1 MIIFDILFLVYLIVV
16 LLKFLRAKLVSYL
29 KDHEIKGLSNIIGFL
44 KKKNEGLIKMS
55 LQKTRDFMLQ
65 EKMISLKDKGK
76 IMNLDK
82 EVIGTFAGK
91 LIKIGNTYRIR
102 DLDETPVLTVHEKVI
117 SMRSS
122 YTFYEGG
129 EQDDDKYIG
138 KLKRKIVSVKPSY
151 WFEDPKE
158 NKVFTM
164 KGNIF
169 TLKFKILKD
178 NKVVA
183 EIHKKLFKSL
193 IKGTYGIKMS
203 PDLDDDSAMLVLGIV
218 LMLHHE
224 KEENR

>member
-1 MIIFDILFLVYLIVV
+1 
-16 LLKFLRAKLVSYL
+16 
-29 KDHEIKGLSNIIGFL
+29 
-44 KKKNEGLIKMS
+44 MS

-65 EKMISLKDKGK
+65 EKMISLKDKGT

-82 EVIGTFAGK
+82 EVIGTFGGK

-102 DLDETPVLTVHEKVI
+102 DLDETPILTVHEKVI
-117 SMRSS
+117 SLHSS
-122 YTFYEGG
+122 YTFYKGG
-129 EQDDDKYIG
+129 EQDDDKLIG
-138 KLKRKIVSVKPSY
+138 KLKRKLVTIKPKY
-151 WFEDPKE
+151 WFEDPNE

-164 KGNIF
+164 KGNIL

-178 NKVVA
+178 KKVVA

-193 IKGTYGIKMS
+193 IKGTYGIKMV
-203 PDLDDDSAMLVLGIV
+203 PNLDDDSAMLVLGIV

>member
-1 MIIFDILFLVYLIVV
+1 MSV
-16 LLKFLRAKLVSYL
+16 L
-29 KDHEIKGLSNIIGFL
+29 E
-44 KKKNEGLIKMS
+44 
-55 LQKTRDFMLQ
+55 KTREFILQ
-65 EKMISLKDKGK
+65 EKMISLTDKGT

-82 EVIGTFAGK
+82 EVIGSFRGK

-102 DLDETPVLTVHEKVI
+102 DLNENPVLTVHEKVI
-117 SMRSS
+117 SLRST
-122 YTFYEGG
+122 YKFYKGG
-129 EQDDDKYIG
+129 EQDENQYLG
-138 KLKRKIVSVKPSY
+138 QLKRKLVAIKPSY
-151 WFEDPKE
+151 WFEDPNE
-158 NKVFTM
+158 NQVFTM

-178 NKVVA
+178 GKEVA

-193 IKGTYGIKMS
+193 LKGTYGVKMN

>member
-1 MIIFDILFLVYLIVV
+1 
-16 LLKFLRAKLVSYL
+16 
-29 KDHEIKGLSNIIGFL
+29 
-44 KKKNEGLIKMS
+44 MS
-55 LQKTRDFMLQ
+55 LQKTREFMLQ

-76 IMNLDK
+76 IMNLNK

-91 LIKIGNTYRIR
+91 IIKIGNTYRIR
-102 DLDETPVLTVHEKVI
+102 DLDENPVLTVHEKVI
-117 SMRSS
+117 SMRSA
-122 YTFYEGG
+122 YTFYKGG
-129 EQDDDKYIG
+129 EQDEDKYIG
-138 KLKRKIVSVKPSY
+138 KLKRKLVAVKPSY
-151 WFEDPKE
+151 WFEDPNE

-178 NKVVA
+178 NKEVA
-183 EIHKKLFKSL
+183 EIRKKLFKSL
-193 IKGTYGIKMS
+193 LKGTYGVKMS

>member
-1 MIIFDILFLVYLIVV
+1 
-16 LLKFLRAKLVSYL
+16 
-29 KDHEIKGLSNIIGFL
+29 
-44 KKKNEGLIKMS
+44 MS
-55 LQKTRDFMLQ
+55 LLTTREFMLQ

-102 DLDETPVLTVHEKVI
+102 DLDETPVLTVHEKII
-117 SMRSS
+117 SMRST
-122 YTFYEGG
+122 YTFYKGG
-129 EQDDDKYIG
+129 EEDEDKYIG
-138 KLKRKIVSVKPSY
+138 KLKRKIVSVKPNY
-151 WFEDPKE
+151 WFEDPNE

-169 TLKFKILKD
+169 ALKFKILKN
-178 NKVVA
+178 NKEVA
-183 EIHKKLFKSL
+183 EIHKKLFKTL
-193 IKGTYGIKMS
+193 LKGTYGVKVS
-203 PDLDDDSAMLVLGIV
+203 PELDDDSAMLVLGIV

>member
-1 MIIFDILFLVYLIVV
+1 
-16 LLKFLRAKLVSYL
+16 
-29 KDHEIKGLSNIIGFL
+29 
-44 KKKNEGLIKMS
+44 MS
-55 LQKTRDFMLQ
+55 LQKTREFMLQ

-76 IMNLDK
+76 IMNLNK

-91 LIKIGNTYRIR
+91 IIKIGNTYRIR

-117 SMRSS
+117 SMRSA
-122 YTFYEGG
+122 YKFYKGG
-129 EQDDDKYIG
+129 EEDEDKYIG
-138 KLKRKIVSVKPSY
+138 KLKRKLVSVKPSY
-151 WFEDPKE
+151 WFEDPGE

-193 IKGTYGIKMS
+193 IKGTYGVKMS
-203 PDLDDDSAMLVLGIV
+203 PDIDDDSAMLVLGIV

>member
-1 MIIFDILFLVYLIVV
+1 M
-16 LLKFLRAKLVSYL
+16 K
-29 KDHEIKGLSNIIGFL
+29 
-44 KKKNEGLIKMS
+44 KMS
-55 LQKTRDFMLQ
+55 LQITRDFMLQ

-76 IMNLDK
+76 IMNLNK

-102 DLDETPVLTVHEKVI
+102 DLDENPVLTVHEKVI
-117 SMRSS
+117 SMRST
-122 YTFYEGG
+122 YKFYKGG
-129 EQDDDKYIG
+129 EQDEDKYIG
-138 KLKRKIVSVKPSY
+138 KLKRKLVSVKPSY
-151 WFEDPKE
+151 WFEDPSE

-169 TLKFKILKD
+169 TLKFKILKN

-193 IKGTYGIKMS
+193 IKGTYGIKMT
-203 PDLDDDSAMLVLGIV
+203 PDLDDDSAMLILGIV

>member
-1 MIIFDILFLVYLIVV
+1 
-16 LLKFLRAKLVSYL
+16 
-29 KDHEIKGLSNIIGFL
+29 
-44 KKKNEGLIKMS
+44 MS

-82 EVIGTFAGK
+82 EVIGTFGGK

-129 EQDDDKYIG
+129 KQDDDKYIG
-138 KLKRKIVSVKPSY
+138 KLKRKLVSVKPSY
-151 WFEDPKE
+151 WFEDPNE